1 MKKNCF
7 EKYIAVGLL
16 PILLSGCAVGPDYKR
31 PKLDLPKSVTAAF
44 DTEVEK
50 FLSEKWWNVFADSTL
65 NQLEETALR
74 QNADIKRA
82 IAAIEEACAAAG
94 VAASDFFP
102 SIGLSYS
109 AKNAGQ
115 SASTHP
121 EMSKATKPMNAN
133 VAASYEID
141 FWGKYRRA
149 NEAAKARLLA
159 KTAAR
164 QSILLTVTSEVAKAY
179 FAIRALDAK
188 LAIARRTLKTREE
201 SHRVYKSRFESGYC
215 TELDYL
221 RVTSEMESVR
231 STVFDLEAAYEKAE
245 NTLSALIGVSP
256 RIMIQRKT
264 DRASSLEKLRVP
276 ADIPSGLPSNLLE
289 RRPDVAQAEQQLI
302 AANAAIGQALSEN
315 FPSFSLTGLFGFESL
330 KLGSLFKTGSEMHSY
345 GIGISL
351 PIFAGGKLAYSGKVA
366 KAQYKQMLAAYEN
379 TVNNAFKE
387 TLDALVSNR
396 KNREIVISRTRQ
408 VNALKRG
415 YEVAKI
421 QKESGLIGLID
432 LLDVERGL
440 LSAEMELAG
449 ALQNQLDAVVDICKS
464 LGGGWKVEHK
474 NKTCKKKSKKQ
485 EAKGVSD
492 KKMVPEAIA
501 DDVRQA

>member
-1 MKKNCF
+1 MKKSCF
-7 EKYIAVGLL
+7 ERYIALGLL
-16 PILLSGCAVGPDYKR
+16 PVLLSGCAVGPDYKR
-31 PKLDLPKSVTAAF
+31 PKLDLPKSVTTAF

-50 FLSEKWWNVFADSTL
+50 FLSEKWWKVFGDSTL
-65 NQLEETALR
+65 NLLEETALKK
-74 QNADIKRA
+74 NADIRRA

-94 VAASDFFP
+94 IAASDFFP
-102 SIGLSYS
+102 SIGLKYS
-109 AKNAGQ
+109 AMNAGQ
-115 SASTHP
+115 SANLHGVAA
-121 EMSKATKPMNAN
+121 SKETKPISAN
-133 VAASYEID
+133 VEASYEID

-159 KTAAR
+159 TTAAR
-164 QSILLTVTSEVAKAY
+164 QSILLTVTSEVAKTY

-188 LAIARRTLKTREE
+188 LAITRRTLKTREE
-201 SHRVYKSRFESGYC
+201 SYRVYKSRFESGYC

-264 DRASSLEKLRVP
+264 DRASSLEKLRIP

-345 GIGISL
+345 GIGVSL
-351 PIFAGGKLAYSGKVA
+351 PIFTGGKLAYSGKVA

-387 TLDALVSNR
+387 TLDALISNR

-464 LGGGWKVEHK
+464 LGGGWKVEQK
-474 NKTCKKKSKKQ
+474 SKTCKKKSKKKNIKVDPIQ
-485 EAKGVSD
+485 KFQRRSTTA
-492 KKMVPEAIA
+492 
-501 DDVRQA
+501 